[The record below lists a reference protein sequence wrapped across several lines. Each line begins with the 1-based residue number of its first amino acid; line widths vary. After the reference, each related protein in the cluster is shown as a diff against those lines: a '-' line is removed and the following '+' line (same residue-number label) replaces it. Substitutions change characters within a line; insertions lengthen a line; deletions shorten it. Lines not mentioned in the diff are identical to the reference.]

1 MELNNHHPLG
11 AITNRGNLSMLE
23 ALIPFVEYP
32 LKLPLAL
39 FIKFTEIRMIIGAFQ
54 SLDNL
59 SRLGLHNISNSPMDM
74 LCSLTGIPADTLNML
89 FSMMENSGSS
99 LSPDFLS
106 GLMGNTPNPPFSPSF
121 NPPPPDN
128 DFNQKLQN
136 IFAEYDM
143 LQAAEYAEKTQPA
156 DMFPEKNRPDENYSD
171 ENCPD
176 KNYPDENCPD
186 ENCLDEIPAKE
197 SGADRAAAR
206 QHDNA

>member
-39 FIKFTEIRMIIGAFQ
+39 FIKFTEIRMIISAFQ

-59 SRLGLHNISNSPMDM
+59 SRLGLHNISNNPMDM

-106 GLMGNTPNPPFSPSF
+106 GLMGNTPNPPFHPSF
-121 NPPPPDN
+121 KPPPPDD

-143 LQAAEYAEKTQPA
+143 LQAAEYAEKAQPA
-156 DMFPEKNRPDENYSD
+156 DMFPEENRPDENYSD
-171 ENCPD
+171 ENYSD
-176 KNYPDENCPD
+176 ENYSDENCPD
-186 ENCLDEIPAKE
+186 ENCRDEIPAKDFN
-197 SGADRAAAR
+197 ADRAAAS